1 MELEDNKKYSDAY
14 TDEQILDAY
23 LNNLDTP
30 TDAIWAKIEA
40 GLDNNTATGNVYE
53 LRKKKKVFK
62 YVWGAVGI
70 AAIIICTIIV
80 LPFVTGVNQKSD
92 SGLSIKSDEMYND
105 MANESDNAESYE
117 NNEAVGSY
125 DTEAVTESGMDISGE
140 AVTGNAA
147 VANAHIRICEIRDE
161 IVIGVVE
168 DTDSDAFADLINK
181 KIEITVIDEE
191 NLQESSV
198 GEVIYGALES
208 DAKGGYTFVQIK

>member
-1 MELEDNKKYSDAY
+1 MELEDNKQYSDAY

-105 MANESDNAESYE
+105 MYNDMANESVD
-117 NNEAVGSY
+117 SY
-125 DTEAVTESGMDISGE
+125 DTEAVTESGVDISGE
-140 AVTGNAA
+140 AVTGNEAS
-147 VANAHIRICEIRDE
+147 VNAHIKIFEIRDG

-181 KIEITVIDEE
+181 KIEITVIVED
-191 NLQESSV
+191 NLKDISV
-198 GEVIYGALES
+198 GEVIYGALEY
-208 DAKGGYTFVQIK
+208 DAKGGYTFVPIK